1 MSVSE
6 QCQQKNVHNCCIS
19 HADFLLSSICNAA
32 HVFPQDIDSDEEWQK
47 FAQVTDW
54 TSQVLA
60 DSNILSRLK
69 GKLLASK
76 EKVRNAWFCKVNCHQ
91 FM

>member
-1 MSVSE
+1 M
-6 QCQQKNVHNCCIS
+6 QTCHCQNV
-19 HADFLLSSICNAA
+19 FT
-32 HVFPQDIDSDEEWQK
+32 QDIDSDEEWQK

-54 TSQVLA
+54 TSQVLV

-76 EKVRNAWFCKVNCHQ
+76 EKVK
-91 FM
+91 

>member
-6 QCQQKNVHNCCIS
+6 QRNRSQQKNDPNCRIS
-19 HADFLLSSICNAA
+19 HADLSLSSICNAA
-32 HVFPQDIDSDEEWQK
+32 YVFPQEIDSDEEWQK

-54 TSQVLA
+54 TSQGLA

-76 EKVRNAWFCKVNCHQ
+76 EKVGNCLVL
-91 FM
+91 